1 MAASALSAQQVIDQ
15 ILEDPRAQV
24 GGRFAGG
31 HFTSRTYADE
41 PILMTGK
48 AMVSALPEPYR
59 AARRLAHDSRCHGVS
74 NAWLLYQQGRVLADL
89 EDDAPYTGT
98 FVRYF
103 PTYQDLNDRQLR
115 GYVTWRTAVR
125 AGRVEPA
132 PATFMFL
139 YAYELLNGIGVDD
152 PGEGFCT
159 LKSFWERYRGEEPSL
174 DRYLP
179 RWLVDMVVYHGLDNR
194 LVADDP
200 LLNAD
205 VCWDGHLQVLSQAPE
220 RSEREVFDAWVALS
234 SYRFETSRLY
244 RAYPDD
250 ARAVTLAVLE
260 RLAAYYDKHRKSAL
274 HASLF
279 GSWGSRPCQLFA
291 SAVVYHEAPHPDGIY
306 ELDPL
311 RTYVCAQGRWTC
323 SCYAGTRDGR
333 KRLGIILKAIDAALR
348 RRWEFAY
355 PLKQPQV
362 PKYLEQ
368 IIDRAI
374 DERHAWKVAHE
385 PRRIQIDRSKLSGIR
400 SGAAQTCE
408 ALLVDEER
416 FDDAPAQ
423 PPTPLPGEPV
433 RPQLPDAP
441 PEPST
446 AAQPGPLGLTSVELR
461 LLEALLA
468 GEPAAAPEGSTL
480 DLLVDAINEKLFD
493 LLGDTAIEFDG
504 DAPVLIDDY
513 RDDVEGALAP

>member
-1 MAASALSAQQVIDQ
+1 MAANALSAQQVIAQ
-15 ILEDPRAQV
+15 ILEDPRAQA

-31 HFTSRTYADE
+31 HFTGRTYTDE

-48 AMVSALPEPYR
+48 AMAGALPEPYR
-59 AARRLAHDSRCHGVS
+59 EARRLARDPHAHGVS
-74 NAWLLYQQGRVLADL
+74 NAWLLYQQGCILADL
-89 EDDAPYTGT
+89 EDDVPYTGT

-115 GYVTWRTAVR
+115 GYITWRTAVR

-139 YAYELLNGIGVDD
+139 YAYELLNGIGVGG
-152 PGEGFCT
+152 PIEAFQT
-159 LKSFWERYRGEEPSL
+159 LKSFWERYRAEEPAL

-179 RWLVDMVVYHGLDNR
+179 RWLVDTVIYHGLDAS
-194 LVADDP
+194 LVTNDP

-205 VCWDGHLQVLSQAPE
+205 TRRDEHLQVLAQT
-220 RSEREVFDAWVALS
+220 SERPAHEVFEAWAALS
-234 SYRFETSRLY
+234 SYRFESSRLY
-244 RAYPDD
+244 RVYPEDVQ
-250 ARAVTLAVLE
+250 AVTLAVLE
-260 RLAAYYDKHRKSAL
+260 RLAAYYDKHRKTSL
-274 HASLF
+274 STSLF
-279 GSWGSRPCQLFA
+279 GTWGSRACQLFA
-291 SAVVYHEAPHPDGIY
+291 SAVVYHEESHPNGAY

-311 RTYVCAQGRWTC
+311 RTYTCSQGQWTC
-323 SCYAGTRDGR
+323 LCYGGTRDGR
-333 KRLGIILKAIDAALR
+333 RRLGTVLKAIDAALR
-348 RRWEFAY
+348 RRWEFAH

-374 DERHAWKVAHE
+374 DERLAWKAAHT
-385 PRRIQIDRSKLSGIR
+385 PRRIEIDRSKLGAIR

-416 FDDAPAQ
+416 CDDAFAQLSAQ
-423 PPTPLPGEPV
+423 PPVAAPNPAA
-433 RPQLPDAP
+433 PQ
-441 PEPST
+441 PS
-446 AAQPGPLGLTSVELR
+446 AAQPAPLGLTDPEL
-461 LLEALLA
+461 LLLKALLT
-468 GEPAAAPEGSTL
+468 GEPATASGGLTL
-480 DLLVDAINEKLFD
+480 DLLVDSINEKLFD

-504 DAPVLIDDY
+504 ATPVLIDDY